1 MCRTSVLIAY
11 PKSRSRTTGIT
22 AIIASVSRSRRSCS
36 SSFQAMTSGR
46 RLHASART
54 MATNASSTV
63 ARVSRAVRTA
73 MPRAPR
79 TLAGERHGIGAAAH
93 GEAQDVPVV
102 RDLLDARRLAQGR
115 GGFGGALDLELGD
128 AQRRGAATISLR
140 RARRRAARRGR

>member
-1 MCRTSVLIAY
+1 MPDVGVDRVPEEQEQHDGHRGHHREGEPVAAELQQLLPGDDERA
-11 PKSRSRTTGIT
+11 K
-22 AIIASVSRSRRSCS
+22 A
-36 SSFQAMTSGR
+36 
-46 RLHASART
+46 HASART

-79 TLAGERHGIGAAAH
+79 TCARERHRIGAAAH

-102 RDLLDARRLAQGR
+102 RDLLDARRFAQGV

-128 AQRRGAATISLR
+128 PQAAALDDLLGR
-140 RARRRAARRGR
+140 PDVEQRARGR